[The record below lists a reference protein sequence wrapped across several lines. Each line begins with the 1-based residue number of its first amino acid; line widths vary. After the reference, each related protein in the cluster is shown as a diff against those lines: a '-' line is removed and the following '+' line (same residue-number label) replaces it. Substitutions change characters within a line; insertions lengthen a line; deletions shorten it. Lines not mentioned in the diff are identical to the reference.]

1 MIEYFMK
8 YELPPEKEGSGEI
21 SRLAKTT
28 AQILP
33 DDVIESAPSGVVL
46 TNSHGMIIRVNKEA
60 EKILGMKADRILGSD
75 ISTMNVF
82 AETSRLT
89 LDNTAEVV
97 HKNNGQKLLISKS
110 PVYSQGKMVG
120 RVYIFHDISSL
131 EADELQSMH
140 NLNCKLESLI
150 EGSHDGIILTDH
162 EKILKINSSF
172 SRISGLKKESV
183 EGKAISQL
191 ADSPHVCL
199 KSINEVFYTVHK
211 KKKSV
216 TIMRKMHKGNEIYIT
231 GTPALCKG
239 KITHVTVN
247 IRDLT
252 ELQRLQEQ
260 VSRLTAL
267 YLSSAEDNQTAKL
280 LGEHI
285 VAESRVMRHLID
297 LAVRVA
303 NVDSVVFIQGESGT
317 GKEVLARLIHSL
329 SSRSK
334 GPFISINCGAIPE
347 NLLESELFGYEKGS
361 FTGAWREGKPGL
373 FELAN
378 GGIIFLDE
386 IGEMPLSLQVKLLKV
401 LQDKEVYRLGG
412 VKPIRFDVRIIAAT
426 NRKLRD
432 MVKEGKFR
440 EDLFYRL
447 YVVPIEMPPLRERRE
462 DIFPLAWHYLKQYNQ
477 KYKQSKTLSSE
488 LIKILESYSWP
499 GNVRELQNIVERLVV
514 TSDTEILKPEHLP
527 HSVYQKDE
535 SDNTASETN
544 KTSSDVVSLSHAKEQ
559 VERTMLA
566 QAIKMNQTTREIASL
581 LGIDHSTVVRK
592 IQKYGLR
599 GAKRHQ
605 KSPS

>member
-1 MIEYFMK
+1 
-8 YELPPEKEGSGEI
+8 
-21 SRLAKTT
+21 
-28 AQILP
+28 
-33 DDVIESAPSGVVL
+33 
-46 TNSHGMIIRVNKEA
+46 MIIRVNKEA
-60 EKILGMKADRILGSD
+60 EKILGMKADQILGSD
-75 ISTMNVF
+75 ISTINVF
-82 AETSRLT
+82 VETSRLT

-97 HKNNGQKLLISKS
+97 HKNNGRKLLISKS

-150 EGSHDGIILTDH
+150 EGSHDGIIFTDH

-172 SRISGLKKESV
+172 LRISGLKKESV

-191 ADSPHVCL
+191 ADSSHVCL

-267 YLSSAEDNQTAKL
+267 YISSAADNQTAKL

-303 NVDSVVFIQGESGT
+303 NVDSVIFIQGESGT

-329 SSRSK
+329 KPRGK

-401 LQDKEVYRLGG
+401 LQDKEVYRLG
-412 VKPIRFDVRIIAAT
+412 
-426 NRKLRD
+426 
-432 MVKEGKFR
+432 E
-440 EDLFYRL
+440 
-447 YVVPIEMPPLRERRE
+447 
-462 DIFPLAWHYLKQYNQ
+462 
-477 KYKQSKTLSSE
+477 
-488 LIKILESYSWP
+488 
-499 GNVRELQNIVERLVV
+499 
-514 TSDTEILKPEHLP
+514 
-527 HSVYQKDE
+527 
-535 SDNTASETN
+535 
-544 KTSSDVVSLSHAKEQ
+544 
-559 VERTMLA
+559 
-566 QAIKMNQTTREIASL
+566 
-581 LGIDHSTVVRK
+581 
-592 IQKYGLR
+592 
-599 GAKRHQ
+599 
-605 KSPS
+605 